1 MARACLMSCVC
12 RACSSLCGI
21 PVQSR
26 AWKSAG
32 HTQPCHSVSR
42 RRRGTSLLRRMTPS
56 LEKVLLASASRC
68 LKVSCSNRRNS
79 MTAPRYTCCETVL
92 RNNTWSPIVNL
103 KSSGL
108 VVDHCVSLQYLGCL
122 GSLQFQND
130 NRLFLT
136 DYQAVSEKAGQDVL
150 HGPIGPLQVFAF
162 TNCPALCSCW
172 LYTCQESGDRTFA

>member
-1 MARACLMSCVC
+1 
-12 RACSSLCGI
+12 
-21 PVQSR
+21 
-26 AWKSAG
+26 
-32 HTQPCHSVSR
+32 
-42 RRRGTSLLRRMTPS
+42 
-56 LEKVLLASASRC
+56 
-68 LKVSCSNRRNS
+68 

-162 TNCPALCSCW
+162 TNCPAVVLIISITRVGFTPVKS
-172 LYTCQESGDRTFA
+172 LGIVHLLKKPS